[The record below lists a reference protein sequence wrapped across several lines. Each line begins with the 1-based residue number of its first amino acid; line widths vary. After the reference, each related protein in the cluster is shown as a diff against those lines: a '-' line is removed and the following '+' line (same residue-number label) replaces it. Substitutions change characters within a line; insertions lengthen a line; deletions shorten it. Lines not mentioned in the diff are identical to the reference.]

1 MMDDTF
7 FSAQVVIQEG
17 AEAADPLASK
27 ILEVLYATEDGF
39 AVPDDEEAPLPN
51 HDF

>member
-1 MMDDTF
+1 M
-7 FSAQVVIQEG
+7 SLQVVIQEG

-39 AVPDDEEAPLPN
+39 AAPDDEEGALPD